1 MAIGFYVE
9 GQEMICEPC
18 SFNPMYNL
26 VLTDVDM
33 EGYPDGFTC
42 ADCGDTVGV
51 PDDWEQPL

>member
-18 SFNPMYNL
+18 SFNPIYNL
-26 VLTDVDM
+26 LLTDVDM

-42 ADCGDTVGV
+42 VDCGDTVGV
-51 PDDWEQPL
+51 PEDWEPTL

>member
-9 GQEMICEPC
+9 GQEMICESC

-33 EGYPDGFTC
+33 KVILTDLHVQI
-42 ADCGDTVGV
+42 VGT
-51 PDDWEQPL
+51 Q